1 LREET
6 RHSLLEDCIM
16 AKPTMPLSFRVD
28 PDVYAAVQEV
38 AKQSDRTMS
47 AVLNELLASSLKAAR
62 RASARVTSELTPQ
75 TTA

>member
-1 LREET
+1 
-6 RHSLLEDCIM
+6 M

-62 RASARVTSELTPQ
+62 GASAGIASEPMPQ
-75 TTA
+75 TNA